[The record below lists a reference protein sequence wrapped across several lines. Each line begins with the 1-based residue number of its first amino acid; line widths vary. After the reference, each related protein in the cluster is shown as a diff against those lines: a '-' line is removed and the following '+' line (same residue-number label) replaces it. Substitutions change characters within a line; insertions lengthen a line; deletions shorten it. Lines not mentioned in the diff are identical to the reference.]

1 MRLSK
6 LCVPCSRSSDVDPTS
21 ADRLPTRK
29 PSWRIMTAIAMT
41 AGLAACSSDNTEN
54 LGQIGAVSG
63 FLGGVVADEP
73 RAVRIARD
81 VLSAGGTAADA
92 AVALYATMT
101 VTKSSV
107 AGIGGGGVCV
117 VHDRQSKKVE
127 VLDFWPR
134 PGTRTADSQTATT
147 IPGVPRGLYALS
159 ARYGRLQWPQLL
171 SAAEQ
176 YARLGVP
183 VSRSMVDDIEAN
195 RDRIEA
201 SPILRDV
208 FMPDGNT
215 LQVGDRIRS
224 VNLGALLTSLRV
236 KGPGEFYNGA
246 LGAQIATAVQNAGGT
261 LTAEDMRDYKPQWK
275 SATEVKVGN
284 ETLYLAYPPRAESGR
299 AVIDASTELG
309 AILNRYLTDIDA
321 ADSNVQSNT
330 GRSGFV
336 VLDRAANAV
345 ACMTTMN
352 KPFGAGLGAD
362 AFGLNLAAGDA
373 GYAQTPLMGPALM
386 VNPFVFEYYY
396 GIAGTGTPAGA
407 TKQIA
412 TMAEDLIEKGA
423 AANIPMNSDGK
434 PAVNIVRC
442 LEGIPPHPESCQF
455 IADPAGGGMAGT
467 Q

>member
-1 MRLSK
+1 M
-6 LCVPCSRSSDVDPTS
+6 CVPSSRSSDVDPVS
-21 ADRLPTRK
+21 EDRIPTRK

-41 AGLAACSSDNTEN
+41 AGLAACSSDKSEN

-73 RAVRIARD
+73 RAVRVARD

-117 VHDRQSKKVE
+117 VHMRSAKKVE

-134 PGTRTADSQTATT
+134 PGTRTAADQTATT
-147 IPGVPRGLYALS
+147 IPAVPRGLYALS
-159 ARYGRLQWPQLL
+159 ARYGRLNWAQLL

-183 VSRSMVDDIEAN
+183 VSRSMVVDIDAN

-201 SPILRDV
+201 SPMLREV
-208 FMPDGNT
+208 FMPGGNT
-215 LQVGDRIRS
+215 LHVGDRIRS

-246 LGAQIATAVQNAGGT
+246 LGAQIAKAVENAGGT
-261 LTAEDMRDYKPQWK
+261 LTADDMRSYKPEWK

-284 ETLYLAYPPRAESGR
+284 ETLYLAYPPRSSSGR
-299 AVIDASTELG
+299 SVIDQGTELG
-309 AILNRYLTDIDA
+309 AILNRYLADIDVGDNA
-321 ADSNVQSNT
+321 AQTNS

-345 ACMTTMN
+345 VCTTTMN
-352 KPFGAGLGAD
+352 KPFGAALGAD
-362 AFGLNLAAGDA
+362 SFGLNLAAGDA
-373 GYAQTPLMGPALM
+373 AHAQTPLIGPALM
-386 VNPFVFEYYY
+386 VNPFVWEYYY
-396 GIAGTGTPAGA
+396 GIAGTATPAGA

-412 TMAEDLIEKGA
+412 TLAEDLIGNGA
-423 AANIPMNSDGK
+423 AANISMNSDGNSS
-434 PAVNIVRC
+434 VNIVRC
-442 LEGIPPHPESCQF
+442 LGGVPPHPETCQF
-455 IADPAGGGMAGT
+455 VADPVGGGMAGT